1 MKPIAPIGTRTA
13 HLGPSFTAAVTLFL
27 TLATPVARAHH
38 SFGEFDQQRTV
49 EVSGTLTDVAW
60 QNPHVKLKVQS
71 SESGH
76 LVTWDIECHSVG
88 ILSRS
93 NLDPKV
99 LKVGDRVKIAGNPS
113 KATPARMFGTNLL
126 SAAAGHEFIL
136 APGSKP
142 RWSADGPAFV
152 MGGPPG
158 PPSGPASS
166 QAAPAGLFKV
176 WGSGFEDLEAGPFA
190 LWAAPMQLTPT
201 AQKALAAWDPVHD
214 TIAKGCLPKGMPT
227 IMEQPYGVQFEDR
240 GATIVLH
247 LEEYDTVRVIHMS
260 DNAPVPTAKSLL
272 GHSVGRW
279 DGSSLVVTTTGI
291 SWPYIAPNGLP
302 QGSSSR
308 MVERFTPSADGKRL
322 QYTVTITDPATFT
335 KPAELHRAWLWHA
348 GESVHPYNC
357 GKLQAR

>member
-1 MKPIAPIGTRTA
+1 MKPIGTRVV
-13 HLGPSFTAAVTLFL
+13 HPVPLFTAAVILFL
-27 TLATPVARAHH
+27 TVAAPVARAHH

-71 SESGH
+71 TESGH
-76 LVTWDIECHSVG
+76 TVTWDIECHSVG

-113 KATPARMFGTNLL
+113 KTSPARMFGTNLMSGSL
-126 SAAAGHEFIL
+126 SREFVL

-142 RWSADGPAFV
+142 RWNTDAPDLTVAA
-152 MGGPPG
+152 GGG
-158 PPSGPASS
+158 S
-166 QAAPAGLFKV
+166 QQAPTGLFKV
-176 WGSGFEDLEAGPFA
+176 WGSSFEDPDAGPFS
-190 LWAAPMQLTPT
+190 LWSARPPLTAAAT
-201 AQKALAAWDPVHD
+201 KALAAWDPARD

-227 IMEQPYGVQFEDR
+227 IMEQPYGMQFEDR
-240 GATIVLH
+240 AATIVLR

-260 DNAPVPTAKSLL
+260 DNASVPTAKSLL

-302 QGSSSR
+302 QGQSSR
-308 MVERFTPSADGKRL
+308 MVERFTPSTDGRRL
-322 QYTVTITDPATFT
+322 QYSVTITDPDTFT
-335 KPAELHRAWLWHA
+335 KPAEFRRAWVWRA

-357 GKLQAR
+357 GKSQTR